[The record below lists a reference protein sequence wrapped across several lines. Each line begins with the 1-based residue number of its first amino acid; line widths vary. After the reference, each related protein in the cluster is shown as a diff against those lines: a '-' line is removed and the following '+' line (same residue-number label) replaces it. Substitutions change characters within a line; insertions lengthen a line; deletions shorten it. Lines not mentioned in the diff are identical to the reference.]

1 MNWLDRRSRRGLSRE
16 GAERVSAGCY
26 GSIVAAS
33 TLAGSAAV
41 RPAELAL
48 LVVAT
53 NLVYF
58 GTHVFAYSIGDP
70 NQNATIGDPNLERK
84 HLYQV
89 ARPPRPDGAPMVSA
103 AFVRLVVDAA
113 AAGGPRRRPP
123 PRHQYRCHHRGLA
136 AGACGTPG
144 WLPTR
149 RARLGAG
156 TAHGCDPG
164 ADLSACRR
172 EGLAHALTRRVA
184 TPEW

>member
-41 RPAELAL
+41 PPGELAL

-70 NQNATIGDPNLERK
+70 DLERR

-89 ARPPRPDGAPMVSA
+89 AAHHARIGAPMISA
-103 AFVRLVVDAA
+103 AFVPLVVVLLEVLGADHRRATNIGVITAA
-113 AAGGPRRRPP
+113 LLLVGVALPGAYLHGVRGW
-123 PRHQYRCHHRGLA
+123 GLA
-136 AGACGTPG
+136 LLTVVI
-144 WLPTR
+144 L
-149 RARLGAG
+149 
-156 TAHGCDPG
+156 
-164 ADLSACRR
+164 
-172 EGLAHALTRRVA
+172 ALTAVLVVA
-184 TPEW
+184 KVWLTH